1 MRPPASPAR
10 CIGVLVLAFAL
21 LAAPLARAD
30 APPAAATPTAPAKT
44 ENQGADLNFN
54 LFGEQAPH
62 KTPAEALADARRQAA
77 FSRKVRLRR
86 RLLLA
91 HQAFGFI
98 TLGLLAATLVLGTL
112 NYVDKFGGG
121 DDNGRYYNLH
131 LGFASAASATFATT
145 GVLALAAPNPYPK
158 PIRLDPALLHKVSM
172 ALAAACMAAE
182 LVLGPLSAS
191 RDGSLDQRSIALA
204 HLTIGFASFGFMA
217 AGTLAWVF
225 K

>member
-1 MRPPASPAR
+1 
-10 CIGVLVLAFAL
+10 
-21 LAAPLARAD
+21 
-30 APPAAATPTAPAKT
+30 
-44 ENQGADLNFN
+44 
-54 LFGEQAPH
+54 
-62 KTPAEALADARRQAA
+62 
-77 FSRKVRLRR
+77 R

-98 TLGLLAATLVLGTL
+98 TLGLLAATVVLGTL

-131 LGFASAASATFATT
+131 LGFASAARATFATT
-145 GVLALAAPNPYPK
+145 GILALAAPNPYPK

-172 ALAAACMAAE
+172 AAAAACMAAE

-204 HLTIGFASFGFMA
+204 HLTLGFASFGFMA
-217 AGTLAWVF
+217 I
-225 K
+225 